1 MVTPALYYTN
11 TWYTAYLPLCTAE
24 VYDNTAQVY
33 NVSRVMNAD
42 NSFNLTAYEQ
52 YSPAYL
58 PATYAFVYGISFA
71 AVTALPVHI
80 YLWHGTQIWDAF
92 MGRTKLDIH
101 ARLMR
106 LYPRVPWWWFAGL
119 TIVIF
124 AMAIGM
130 VEGYETELSWWAVI
144 LAGVIALIYM
154 VPCGIIQGITNV
166 EANQL
171 STLCQFISGYM
182 FNGLPLA
189 SKYMLLAALQPQLM
203 IL

>member
-42 NSFNLTAYEQ
+42 NSFNLEAYEQ

-58 PATYAFVYGISFA
+58 PATFAFVYGISFA
-71 AVTALPVHI
+71 AMTALPVHI
-80 YLWHGTQIWDAF
+80 YLWHGTQIWDAL
-92 MGRTKLDIH
+92 MGRTNLDIH

-106 LYPRVPWWWFAGL
+106 LYPRVPRWWFVVL

-144 LAGVIALIYM
+144 LGGVIAIVYM

-171 STLCQFISGYM
+171 STLTQFIAGYM

-189 SKYMLLAALQPQLM
+189 SQ
-203 IL
+203 